1 MLHAHSLLW
10 HYLWLAPDILQV
22 ALAVLLFRRGFHKA
36 YPVFFTYLIY
46 EAIET
51 FTLYAM
57 DVLPR
62 VSAESYWRVFWVS
75 LILGGL
81 VKFAV
86 IGELLRHL
94 TCSRPALAKAGDL
107 TFACVGVGLTFLA
120 VLIAAYTVPHN
131 PHWLVAGA
139 LLFLQATYIVQCG
152 LVLFVFIFAAY
163 FRLTWDRSTFGI
175 ALAFAIVFCQHLASR
190 AVEVSLALPDN
201 GVIFDFLN
209 MATYHICVLM
219 WCYYLLVP
227 QKKAAISA
235 SALPENNLAVWN
247 RELERLLQK

>member
-10 HYLWLAPDILQV
+10 HYLWLAPDILQL
-22 ALAVLLFRRGFHKA
+22 ALAVVLYRRGFHKA
-36 YPVFFTYLIY
+36 YPVFFSYLIY

-57 DVLPR
+57 DILPS
-62 VSAESYWRVFWVS
+62 VSIESYWRVFWVS
-75 LILGGL
+75 LVVGGL

-94 TCSRPALAKAGDL
+94 TRSRPALGRDADL
-107 TFACVGVGLTFLA
+107 TFNCAAVGLTLLA
-120 VLIAAYTVPHN
+120 VVTAAYTTPHN
-131 PHWLVAGA
+131 PHWLIGGA
-139 LLFLQATYIVQCG
+139 LLLLQATYIVQCG
-152 LVLFVFIFAAY
+152 LVLLVFILAAY

-175 ALAFAIVFCQHLASR
+175 ALGFAIVFCQHLASR
-190 AVEVSLALPDN
+190 AVEVSVALPDN
-201 GVIFDFLN
+201 GVVFDFLN
-209 MATYHICVLM
+209 MATYHVCVLM

-227 QKKAAISA
+227 QKKPATSTA
-235 SALPENNLAVWN
+235 ALPENNLAVWN